1 MGKGV
6 GRGAP
11 AAAAGARWLGCA
23 AGGPAGVR
31 PPLPAAAYHLSRH
44 LGLAHA
50 LWGQLGEVAAPLD
63 APLRVPRGLPMPHQD
78 HPLRPADRRQR
89 QRWGVH
95 PVLQAAEL
103 ILTRPQELWV
113 LN

>member
-1 MGKGV
+1 
-6 GRGAP
+6 
-11 AAAAGARWLGCA
+11 
-23 AGGPAGVR
+23 
-31 PPLPAAAYHLSRH
+31 
-44 LGLAHA
+44 
-50 LWGQLGEVAAPLD
+50 
-63 APLRVPRGLPMPHQD
+63 MPHQD